1 MQIEVNG
8 EQIPNNAIEQQ
19 KQRIQYEEKVSD
31 PKKLDK
37 AVEKHIVTQTL
48 LRQEAVKK
56 KYEIPPIEVDEEFNR
71 LKEEYGGDKY
81 FYKRFNI
88 TPKDDPRIKDDVRNR
103 LMVERFIKEI
113 TADVPKVSDE
123 EIEAYYNDHT
133 ADYVQPEQV
142 KAAHIVKPANG
153 KNPVEVYEE
162 LTEIRKQL
170 MDGADFAKLADKHS
184 DCNDRGGDLG
194 YFARGQMVE
203 EFECVVFSM
212 NPGEVSPVFKT
223 QFGYHVAV
231 VEERRPEQQRTL
243 EESKKEI
250 RSRLKYERDTEKIN
264 EWAAG
269 VRKTADIR
277 VTRD

>member
-8 EQIPNNAIEQQ
+8 EQVPNTAIEQQ
-19 KQRIQYEEKVSD
+19 KQRIQYEEKISD

-37 AVEKHIVTQTL
+37 AAEKHIVTQTL

-56 KYEIPPIEVDEEFNR
+56 QYEIPQIEVDEEFRR

-88 TPKDDPRIKDDVRNR
+88 TPKEDPKIKEDVRNR

-113 TADVPKVSDE
+113 TADLPTVSEE
-123 EIEAYYNDHT
+123 EIATYYNEHT

-153 KNPVEVYEE
+153 KNPIEVYEE
-162 LTEIRKQL
+162 LADIRKQL

-184 DCNDRGGDLG
+184 DCHDRGGDLG

-223 QFGYHVAV
+223 QFGFHVAV
-231 VEERRPEQQRTL
+231 VEERRPERQRTL

-250 RSRLKYERDTEKIN
+250 RNRLKHERDTEKIN
-264 EWAAG
+264 DWAAG

-277 VTRD
+277 ITND